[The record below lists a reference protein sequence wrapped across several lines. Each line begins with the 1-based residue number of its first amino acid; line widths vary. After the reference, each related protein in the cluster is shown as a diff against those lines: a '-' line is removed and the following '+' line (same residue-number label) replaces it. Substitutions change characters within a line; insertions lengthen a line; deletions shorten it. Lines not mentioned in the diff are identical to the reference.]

1 MKGLWQVKD
10 LDSISQWRC
19 SSQMNA
25 LLPSANRLATASRRV
40 CKTGHWQTHEST
52 NAALIA
58 AAVIELYIMGR
69 TSCPEGFP
77 ENYWC
82 PLAFASFGGW
92 MNGALWT
99 NQVEMLPIA
108 QKLWHQSKW
117 LRVEAST
124 KAMNNG
130 STLPVLLLMRNKT
143 TESDE
148 WLTQHGDVIEWKHFL
163 RYCPFVRGIHRSPV
177 NSPHK
182 GQWRGALVFS
192 LICAWINRWV
202 NNGEAGDLRL
212 HCAHCDVIVMM
223 QPNCAIWRHRTCSKS
238 DHAVDF

>member
-1 MKGLWQVKD
+1 MLCCHRLTGSWLRQDAFVRQGTGRHMN
-10 LDSISQWRC
+10 LLMQLLSLLLSLSSISWEGPLVPRV
-19 SSQMNA
+19 
-25 LLPSANRLATASRRV
+25 SRR
-40 CKTGHWQTHEST
+40 
-52 NAALIA
+52 LID
-58 AAVIELYIMGR
+58 VLWHLGL
-69 TSCPEGFP
+69 P
-77 ENYWC
+77 
-82 PLAFASFGGW
+82 GGW

-108 QKLWHQSKW
+108 QKLWHQSKR
-117 LRVEAST
+117 LLAEAST

-130 STLPVLLLMRNKT
+130 STLPMLLLMRDKT

-148 WLTQHGDVIEWKHFL
+148 WLTQHGDVIEWKHFP

-212 HCAHCDVIVMM
+212 HRAHCDVIVMM
-223 QPNCAIWRHRTCSKS
+223 RPNCAIWRHRTCSKS
-238 DHAVDF
+238 DHAVDC